1 MEKKT
6 KDNKPAENA
15 QQEWVQARR
24 LQPYRPARALWL
36 AVASSFILTAVMSLG
51 AVDPSTHRLYTS
63 FHLELMGGAFLLLFT
78 LLYIFNFAVIRHWRS
93 SAGWLMATGLVGS
106 LLLALAFTLLN
117 YQLEKTL
124 YGMHFSVLAV
134 ALSFNFTAAIIAWL
148 ICMLLYNVTQRQL
161 AVLENEHLQAENLRV
176 HHESLEQQV
185 NPHFLFNSLNT
196 LDGLIG
202 HDEARAHQYVQRL
215 AETYR
220 YTLGRQAVAT
230 LGEEMQFTR
239 GYVEMM
245 QVRYGESL
253 GLEVNLEPDTLRR
266 SVPPISVQLLVEN
279 AIKHNVVTQRHP
291 MTITIECEGDRLRVR
306 NPRQPKTD
314 SGPHSGIGLDNLS
327 QRCRLLTGRDIKVTS
342 SDKYFEVDMPL
353 GNYRE

>member
-6 KDNKPAENA
+6 KNYSSSGIG

-24 LQPYRPARALWL
+24 LQPYRLARALWL
-36 AVASSFILTAVMSLG
+36 AVASTVILTAVMSLG
-51 AVDPSTHRLYTS
+51 AVDPSTHRLYAS
-63 FHLELMGGAFLLLFT
+63 FHLELMAGAFLLLFT
-78 LLYIFNFAVIRHWRS
+78 LLYIINFAVIRHWRGS
-93 SAGWLMATGLVGS
+93 SGWLMVVGLAGS
-106 LLLALAFTLLN
+106 VLLSLGFTLLN
-117 YQLEKTL
+117 YGLEDAL
-124 YGMHFSVLAV
+124 YEMHFRVLAV
-134 ALSFNFTAAIIAWL
+134 ALSLNFTAAIIAWL

-202 HDEARAHQYVQRL
+202 YDEGRAHQYVQRL

-245 QVRYGESL
+245 QVRYGDSL
-253 GLEVNLEPDTLRR
+253 GLEVSLEPDALRR

-279 AIKHNVVTQRHP
+279 AIKHNVVSQRYP
-291 MTITIECEGDRLRVR
+291 MTITIECEGDRLRVY
-306 NPRQPKTD
+306 NPRRPKGD
-314 SGPHSGIGLDNLS
+314 CGPHSGIGLENLN
-327 QRCRLLTGRDIKVTS
+327 QRCRLLTGEDIRVTS
-342 SDKYFEVDMPL
+342 TEESFVVEMPL
-353 GNYRE
+353 GKF